1 MMQVELKQIKKSYN
15 QKTEVIKGI
24 DVKIEPGEFFVL
36 VGPSGCGK
44 STLLRLI
51 AGLEKIT
58 SGDLLIGEQYGNDL
72 EPSKRNLSM
81 VFQNYALYPH
91 LSVEEN
97 IMFGLH
103 VKKISKEEQK
113 ERCYQ
118 VAEMLGIVHY
128 LKRKPKELSG
138 GQRQRVALARAIVTH
153 APICLMDEP
162 LSNLDAKLRTK
173 MRSEIRQLQKKLGIT
188 MIYVTHDQTE
198 AMTMA
203 DRMMILNEGEVQQ
216 LGKPLDLYN
225 NPANVFVASFIGS
238 PAMNLMTVDI
248 LHSTFRNGNW
258 FFPISHEMMDRIG
271 DRTDV
276 IFGVRP
282 EHIHVTKKEEGYPV
296 EVANVEIL
304 GTETLIN
311 FVIAEGIQWIARC
324 AGQLPLSIGDTIY
337 IYIKSEDV
345 FLFDKK
351 SEEIL
356 SRKKVS
362 VPIASLEAVK

>member
-1 MMQVELKQIKKSYN
+1 MQVELRQIKKSYN
-15 QKTEVIKGI
+15 QKTEVIKGV
-24 DVKIEPGEFFVL
+24 DVKIDPGEFFVL

-72 EPSKRNLSM
+72 TPSKRNLSM

-103 VKKISKEEQK
+103 VKKISKQEQK

-118 VAEMLGIVHY
+118 AADMLGIVHY

-216 LGKPLDLYN
+216 LGKPLDIYN
-225 NPANVFVASFIGS
+225 NPSNVFVASFIGS
-238 PAMNLMTVDI
+238 PAMNLITVEI
-248 LHSTFRNGNW
+248 IHSTFRNGNW
-258 FFPISHEMMDRIG
+258 FFPIGNEMMDRIE

-282 EHIHVTKKEEGYPV
+282 ENIHLTKKEEGFPV
-296 EVANVEIL
+296 EIANVEIL
-304 GTETLIN
+304 GTETLIS
-311 FVIAEGIQWIARC
+311 FVIAEGIQWIAKC

-345 FLFDKK
+345 FLFDKE
-351 SEEIL
+351 SGEIL
-356 SRKKVS
+356 PRKKSSVS
-362 VPIASLEAVK
+362 IASLEAAK